1 MNTHDPSLITQD
13 AIARR
18 ARQLWDERGRPIG
31 QDVEIWLE
39 AERQLVAETPPAAT
53 VVSTKPTRARRRAV
67 TADPIKPE
75 EVNERLDDFGEPSR
89 RSATSVD
96 LT

>member
-1 MNTHDPSLITQD
+1 MNTDPTPPLTRD

-18 ARQLWDERGRPIG
+18 ARELSDERGRPTD
-31 QDVEIWLE
+31 QDVPIWLE
-39 AERQLVAETPPAAT
+39 AERQLMGETSAAAP
-53 VVSTKPTRARRRAV
+53 VVSTKSTRTRRRAS
-67 TADPIKPE
+67 ADSIKPG
-75 EVNERLDDFGEPSR
+75 EVNERLDDFGEPPR